1 MTAIQPVVNDL
12 NELIRR
18 EYYRDILNSI
28 SQSYEGMQTYIN
40 NLSQDITSIDEFVE
54 QLEEDEKQGFDVGTS
69 KETLVFQRSTLQ
81 IDLNFYEEMKQT
93 YMRKIY
99 EDLYN
104 YTNGIVIC
112 AVEIEPNPMNKSE
125 DELKKSKFSGV
136 REFVENENYSMSD
149 IYQLLS
155 ITEKNLYELSS
166 DVSSFDEKISRAIA
180 RQNRGFSVGNLLVN
194 LESQKTKLTMEFQG
208 YIIRIEQFLEQNE
221 RFSNRCLNRVK
232 MISSEIVTEQELL
245 QKELENEEVEE
256 EEEEEEGEEEVV

>member
-1 MTAIQPVVNDL
+1 
-12 NELIRR
+12 
-18 EYYRDILNSI
+18 
-28 SQSYEGMQTYIN
+28 MQTFIN
-40 NLSQDITSIDEFVE
+40 NLGQDISSIDEFVE

-81 IDLNFYEEMKQT
+81 IDLNFYEEMKDT

-104 YTNGIVIC
+104 YTHGIIKC
-112 AVEIEPNPMNKSE
+112 AVEIEPNPMGRTE
-125 DELKKSKFSGV
+125 DELMKTKFSGV
-136 REFVENENYSMSD
+136 REFVEGDNYSMSD

-155 ITEKNLYELSS
+155 TTERNLFELSS
-166 DVSSFDEKISRAIA
+166 DISSFDEKIARALL
-180 RQNRGFSVGNLLVN
+180 RQDRGFSVGNLLVN

-232 MISSEIVTEQELL
+232 MISTEIVTEQELL
-245 QKELENEEVEE
+245 QKQIEE
-256 EEEEEEGEEEVV
+256 EEHKSETDEPTETTETTTGDASQTV